1 MISTSVPNWRAKLPK
16 FAEKIDSLTCLC
28 PIRNLRLEV
37 TLRLVLRPW
46 STRIPKVA
54 RFSYC
59 KIQNMSV
66 EHTIFQGGVV
76 LIPFSVVKHA
86 HFRCFEIET

>member
-1 MISTSVPNWRAKLPK
+1 MISTSGPNWRAKLPK
-16 FAEKIDSLTCLC
+16 FAEKIDFLTSLC

-37 TLRLVLRPW
+37 TLRLVLRPF
-46 STRIPKVA
+46 SQRILRSA
-54 RFSYC
+54 RFSYG
-59 KIQNMSV
+59 IIHNMSV

-76 LIPFSVVKHA
+76 LIPFSVLKHA